1 MPLTIGLRFSSAEKG
16 HRLFEAARFS
26 LVMLTTAGMARSIAS
41 TSGVLREAASAQA
54 VGRSPGVPA
63 EVPTVATTSQ
73 NIQRRVIQGK
83 STLVVL
89 SAGPRFAGP
98 PVRPDAIVVV

>member
-26 LVMLTTAGMARSIAS
+26 LVMFTTAGMARSIAS
-41 TSGVLREAASAQA
+41 TRGVLLEAASAAA
-54 VGRSPGVPA
+54 VGKLTGVPA
-63 EVPTVATTSQ
+63 EVPTVAIISQ

-89 SAGPRFAGP
+89 SAGPRVAGP
-98 PVRPDAIVVV
+98 PVRPDTIVVV